1 MVERFKMTYTF
12 DTQAFSDLYKEVNGF
27 RPYSFHDFYGS
38 DDFEKQHIW
47 DMFIHQAEIQR
58 KADQDQV
65 ASAVVGWLDEIDT
78 MMSNGAEAF
87 NDAVEWIVDA
97 SGEVFYS
104 SQDVD
109 AFVWRERLEGTSFG
123 RRLSEVLLDVV
134 TYEVA

>member
-12 DTQAFSDLYKEVNGF
+12 DTQSFSDLYKEVNGF
-27 RPYSFHDFYGS
+27 RPSADHDFYGS

-47 DMFIHQAEIQR
+47 DMFIHQVEILR
-58 KADQDQV
+58 KADQALV
-65 ASAVVGWLDEIDT
+65 ASSVVGWLDEIDT
-78 MMSNGAEAF
+78 MMSNGAESF

-109 AFVWRERLEGTSFG
+109 TFVWRERLEGTSFG